1 MFCSLEEPRTEN
13 IRNMQD
19 GQLKADLLLL
29 ANANEEDMIEL
40 MLAEPRLIKRPLIR
54 VNDHLVIGSDKSAL
68 SDLIQSI

>member
-1 MFCSLEEPRTEN
+1 LGQDKDSL
-13 IRNMQD
+13 
-19 GQLKADLLLL
+19 
-29 ANANEEDMIEL
+29 NEEDMIEL